1 MVMGTIELKSNIH
14 KIVDGIQNE
23 HLLRVIYD
31 FLKLKESE
39 KSGGFWDSLTEEQ
52 KQEVLLAY
60 DESEDDDNLI
70 EREKV
75 FKLKK

>member
-75 FKLKK
+75 FKSKK